1 MRVGLA
7 GVGHWHAGMHLDAI
21 RHAGASVAAVWDPE
35 PAVATAFADAAGVT
49 AAVSLEALLALRP
62 DLLVVMGHPL
72 AVPAMARAT
81 LAAGVPMVL
90 EKPAAPTT
98 ADLCAIAPGANAFVA
113 VPLANR
119 CSPLWAALERL
130 RAEGSAGAVTHAQ
143 FRIINGPPDRYR
155 SDGVGWMLDPAIA
168 GGGALRNLG
177 LHALDAAL
185 MLFGG
190 VLPDIASAQVGA
202 MMYDEAVDD
211 YALATLHRPCG
222 PVVTIETGYT
232 YASRAPGGD
241 FEWRVGAAG
250 AYLVDRGDTFEVA
263 TLHDAAVRS
272 LAPLPAAARYRA
284 FMADTLQRLRDG
296 RAPLVG
302 FADYVRV
309 MQLADHIYARAEVRA

>member
-1 MRVGLA
+1 
-7 GVGHWHAGMHLDAI
+7 
-21 RHAGASVAAVWDPE
+21 
-35 PAVATAFADAAGVT
+35 
-49 AAVSLEALLALRP
+49 
-62 DLLVVMGHPL
+62 
-72 AVPAMARAT
+72 
-81 LAAGVPMVL
+81 
-90 EKPAAPTT
+90 
-98 ADLCAIAPGANAFVA
+98 
-113 VPLANR
+113 
-119 CSPLWAALERL
+119 
-130 RAEGSAGAVTHAQ
+130 
-143 FRIINGPPDRYR
+143 
-155 SDGVGWMLDPAIA
+155 
-168 GGGALRNLG
+168 
-177 LHALDAAL
+177 

-211 YALATLHRPCG
+211 YALATLHRPGG